1 MTTERKLSVWVKV
14 FLLLSFVAFL
24 LFLLSVCLF
33 VCLFVFFGGGGGGGG
48 GGSMGKIL
56 SAKAR
61 EVKKLIVN

>member
-14 FLLLSFVAFL
+14 FYYYFL
-24 LFLLSVCLF
+24 LPFCCSFFLF
-33 VCLFVFFGGGGGGGG
+33 VFLFVFFWGGGGS
-48 GGSMGKIL
+48 SMGKIL

>member
-1 MTTERKLSVWVKV
+1 MRTERKLSVWVKV
-14 FLLLSFVAFL
+14 FCLFCL

-33 VCLFVFFGGGGGGGG
+33 VFLGGGEG

>member
-14 FLLLSFVAFL
+14 FYYYFL
-24 LFLLSVCLF
+24 LPFCCSFFLF
-33 VCLFVFFGGGGGGGG
+33 VFLFVFFLGGGGS
-48 GGSMGKIL
+48 SMGKIL

>member
-1 MTTERKLSVWVKV
+1 MRTERKLSVWVKV
-14 FLLLSFVAFL
+14 FLLLFFVAFL

-33 VCLFVFFGGGGGGGG
+33 VCFFFWGG

>member
-14 FLLLSFVAFL
+14 FCYYFL
-24 LFLLSVCLF
+24 LPFCCSFFLF
-33 VCLFVFFGGGGGGGG
+33 VCLFVFFLGGGV
-48 GGSMGKIL
+48 GSMGKIL

>member
-33 VCLFVFFGGGGGGGG
+33 VCLFFFGGG

-61 EVKKLIVN
+61 ELKNLIVN

>member
-14 FLLLSFVAFL
+14 FLLLFFVAIL

-33 VCLFVFFGGGGGGGG
+33 VCFFLGGGS
-48 GGSMGKIL
+48 SMGKIL

>member
-1 MTTERKLSVWVKV
+1 MRTERKLSVWVKV
-14 FLLLSFVAFL
+14 FCLFCLFCL

-33 VCLFVFFGGGGGGGG
+33 VFFLGG

>member
-14 FLLLSFVAFL
+14 LLLLLFFVAIL

-33 VCLFVFFGGGGGGGG
+33 VCFFLGGGGS
-48 GGSMGKIL
+48 SMGKIL

>member
-14 FLLLSFVAFL
+14 LLLLFFAAIL
-24 LFLLSVCLF
+24 LFLHSVSFL
-33 VCLFVFFGGGGGGGG
+33 GGRG

-56 SAKAR
+56 GAKAR